1 MNIMALDISTK
12 STGCAIF
19 KDNKLDSYNCYTA
32 TSKELIR
39 RIRKIIQ
46 NIDDAIAENGIDII
60 VIEEVRP
67 DDEKATNNNAHR
79 ALMWIQAA
87 LAFML
92 FDKYPDI
99 KIEYIYPSQW
109 RKNCGIKT
117 GRGIKRDSLK
127 KADIDFVKQRYNL
140 SVNDDIA
147 DAICI
152 AHGYLDLENEGFN
165 WE

>member
-1 MNIMALDISTK
+1 
-12 STGCAIF
+12 
-19 KDNKLDSYNCYTA
+19 
-32 TSKELIR
+32 
-39 RIRKIIQ
+39 
-46 NIDDAIAENGIDII
+46 
-60 VIEEVRP
+60 
-67 DDEKATNNNAHR
+67 
-79 ALMWIQAA
+79 
-87 LAFML
+87 ML